1 MRRNSASKKHHFIGK
16 IILILLLLV
25 AGYASYV
32 YFVGPQPAP
41 GLKVPGALSKQTD
54 ALKQKLPADL
64 PQKAGAVAETG
75 REVGKTVKTGATTVM
90 EKIHTVMYI
99 DQTIAAKRRA
109 PNWVP
114 LAQIP
119 KQTQDALLAIEDHD
133 FYNHGA
139 LDVSSI
145 FRALLVNATAGE
157 IVEGGSTLT
166 QQLVKNLFLSDEQSL
181 SRKAEEATIAF
192 LIEHRYTK
200 QEILELYLNTTYLGA
215 GAYGIKEASQM
226 YFNKI
231 PPNLGLGES
240 CMLAAMPYAPSALN
254 PFKNPAGCA
263 KRMRLV
269 LSSMEKY
276 NLVGKADAEKA
287 RFAGV
292 TLKDGKFLSFT
303 DK

>member
-1 MRRNSASKKHHFIGK
+1 MRRHPAAKKHHILGK
-16 IILILLLLV
+16 IILLLLLLV
-25 AGYASYV
+25 AAYAGYI
-32 YFVGPQPAP
+32 YFMGPQPAP
-41 GLKVPGALSKQTD
+41 SVQVPGALTKQTD

-64 PQKAGAVAETG
+64 PQKAGAVAATG
-75 REVGKTVKTGATTVM
+75 REVGKTVKTGATTLM

-99 DQTIAAKRRA
+99 DQTIAAKRRS
-109 PNWVP
+109 PQWVP

-139 LDVSSI
+139 LDISSI
-145 FRALLVNATAGE
+145 ARAMLVNATAGE
-157 IVEGGSTLT
+157 IVEGGSTIT
-166 QQLVKNLFLSDEQSL
+166 QQMVKNLFLSDEQSL

-200 QEILELYLNTTYLGA
+200 QEILELYLNTTYLGS
-215 GAYGIKEASQM
+215 GAYGIKEASQT
-226 YFNKI
+226 YFNKA
-231 PPNLGLGES
+231 PKNLGLGES

-269 LSSMEKY
+269 LTSMEKY
-276 NLVGKADAEKA
+276 NLVSKAAADQA

-292 TLKDGKFLSFT
+292 TLKDGKFLSFI

>member
-114 LAQIP
+114 LVQIP

-215 GAYGIKEASQM
+215 GAYGIKEASQI

>member
-114 LAQIP
+114 LVQIP

-215 GAYGIKEASQM
+215 GAYGIKEASQI

-276 NLVGKADAEKA
+276 NLVGKAEAEKA

>member
-1 MRRNSASKKHHFIGK
+1 
-16 IILILLLLV
+16 
-25 AGYASYV
+25 
-32 YFVGPQPAP
+32 
-41 GLKVPGALSKQTD
+41 
-54 ALKQKLPADL
+54 
-64 PQKAGAVAETG
+64 
-75 REVGKTVKTGATTVM
+75 
-90 EKIHTVMYI
+90 MYI

-226 YFNKI
+226 YFNKA
-231 PPNLGLGES
+231 PKSLGLGES

-276 NLVGKADAEKA
+276 NLVGKAEAEKA

>member
-1 MRRNSASKKHHFIGK
+1 MRRNSASKKHHFLGK

-25 AGYASYV
+25 AAYAGYI

-54 ALKQKLPADL
+54 ALKQKLPSDL

-75 REVGKTVKTGATTVM
+75 REVGKTVQTGATTVM

-226 YFNKI
+226 YFNKA
-231 PPNLGLGES
+231 PKSLGLGES

-276 NLVGKADAEKA
+276 NLVGKAKAEKA

>member
-215 GAYGIKEASQM
+215 GAYGIKEASQI

-276 NLVGKADAEKA
+276 NLVGKAEAEKA